1 MGQGADPAGRP
12 PPTIVCAGG
21 GPSAAVAAIA
31 LLRATTW
38 LRLGY
43 RIVLVDEHGHH
54 ARGPGYA
61 PGDARLLE
69 TPVKAGSV
77 LPDQPCHLMDWAR
90 GAGLACGPETR
101 LPRGVY
107 GDYLAG
113 TLAATAQWAAP
124 HAGVRMLT
132 GRVVRVAAASADV
145 VVDLAGG
152 GRIDAVA
159 AIVATGDP
167 RVAPPPAIPGF
178 PEAGTDG
185 ITTCS
190 RGALLTPGGGVARR
204 VFAVGPVRRG
214 HAGTTIDLIGAQCE
228 RLAERIAD
236 TVLRDRA
243 VVLEGP

>member
-1 MGQGADPAGRP
+1 MRQGADTAGRRR
-12 PPTIVCAGG
+12 PTIVCAGG

-43 RIVLVDEHGHH
+43 RIVLVDEHGRH
-54 ARGPGYA
+54 ARGPGYP
-61 PGDARLLE
+61 PGDTRLLDA
-69 TPVKAGSV
+69 PAKAMSV

-90 GAGLACGPETR
+90 GGGLACGPETR

-107 GDYLAG
+107 GDYLAAALAG
-113 TLAATAQWAAP
+113 TARWAAP
-124 HAGVRMLT
+124 HAEVATST
-132 GRVVRVAAASADV
+132 GRVLRIAAASGGVA
-145 VVDLAGG
+145 VDLAGG
-152 GRIDAVA
+152 GRIDAAA

-167 RVAPPPAIPGF
+167 RLAPPPHIPGF
-178 PEAGTDG
+178 PGAGTDG

-190 RGALLTPGGGVARR
+190 RGALLLPGGGVARR

-214 HAGTTIDLIGAQCE
+214 HAGTTVDRIGAQCE